1 MKIDLGSM
9 PPQGHE
15 EGIDARSLWATSAAA
30 EVLEGDL
37 KHLAGELRIRLRG
50 DTALVTGSVAAGVER
65 DCDRCGARL
74 MLRIEGPVELE
85 YRPEFSEDE
94 PARELSAADMDLGFY
109 EDGSLDLSEAVR
121 DHLAVLLPLQVF
133 CDQPE
138 TEPLGEGCSQ
148 ETNGIPEPVRVDP
161 RFAVLQNLKL
171 E

>member
-1 MKIDLGSM
+1 MNIDLASM

-15 EGIDARSLWATSAAA
+15 EGIDERSLWAASAAA

-37 KHLAGELRIRLRG
+37 RVLAGELRIRLRG
-50 DTALVTGSVAAGVER
+50 DTAQVTGSLAAGVER
-65 DCDRCGARL
+65 DCDRCGATL
-74 MLRIEGPVELE
+74 LLRIEGAVELE

-109 EDGSLDLSEAVR
+109 QGGSLDLSEVVR
-121 DHLAVLLPLQVF
+121 DHLATLLPLQVF

-148 ETNGIPEPVRVDP
+148 ETNGIPEPVRVDS

-171 E
+171 D

>member
-9 PPQGHE
+9 PPQGHDE
-15 EGIDARSLWATSAAA
+15 AINARSLWASAAAA

-37 KHLAGELRIRLRG
+37 KDLSGEVRIRLRG
-50 DTALVTGSVAAGVER
+50 DTAQVTGSLAAGVER

-74 MLRIEGPVELE
+74 ILRIEGPVELE

-94 PARELSAADMDLGFY
+94 PARELSASDMDLGFY
-109 EDGSLDLSEAVR
+109 EDGSLDLSEAIR

-148 ETNGIPEPVRVDP
+148 ETNETPEPVRVDS

>member
-15 EGIDARSLWATSAAA
+15 EGIDARSLWAASAAA
-30 EVLEGDL
+30 EVLEGDV
-37 KHLAGELRIRLRG
+37 KILAGELRIRLRG
-50 DTALVTGSVAAGVER
+50 DTAQITGSLSAGVER

-74 MLRIEGPVELE
+74 MLRIDGPVELE

-94 PARELSAADMDLGFY
+94 PTRELSASDMDLGFY
-109 EDGSLDLSEAVR
+109 ADGSLDLSEAVR
-121 DHLAVLLPLQVF
+121 DHLAELLPFQVF

-148 ETNGIPEPVRVDP
+148 EAQGVSESFRVDP